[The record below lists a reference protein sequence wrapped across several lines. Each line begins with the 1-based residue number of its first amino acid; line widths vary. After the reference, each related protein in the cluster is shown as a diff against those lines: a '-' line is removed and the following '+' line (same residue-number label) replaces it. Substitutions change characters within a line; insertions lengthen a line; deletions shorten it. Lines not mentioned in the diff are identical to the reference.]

1 MHTHAS
7 DGVCVWLRVFVDV
20 APSPPW
26 LFCQIL
32 SFLPAL
38 ALTSSPLLRPS
49 GQLSSGHE
57 GWCVRTA
64 ARRKDEMSA
73 GYSMLKRV
81 VIAATLWKAY

>member
-1 MHTHAS
+1 MNTHAS
-7 DGVCVWLRVFVDV
+7 DLVYVWLRVRVDV

-32 SFLPAL
+32 FFPAL

-49 GQLSSGHE
+49 GQLSSGHG

-73 GYSMLKRV
+73 RYSMLKRV
-81 VIAATLWKAY
+81 VTAATLWKAY